1 VRDRPAERSEAELE
15 EGDEDF
21 GHAGSAIRLAA
32 ILNDARRAPAFAFAQ
47 YECRHAGVKSLYA
60 DIRMQGAFAMKTRLA
75 IAALAAAVS
84 LASPCIAGAQ
94 MMGGPGMGG
103 FFSNGIHRGS
113 GPFGSAADM
122 QALASTWLNGLH
134 AGLQV
139 TGAQEPAW
147 QAFANA
153 VAAQAQAMQSLRSQM
168 AAISATSPQRA
179 ALVPQFMRQRLDA
192 MTAMVDALAALY
204 AQLTP
209 QQRAIL
215 DAEFANQC
223 GALGLFG
230 S

>member
-1 VRDRPAERSEAELE
+1 MRP
-15 EGDEDF
+15 
-21 GHAGSAIRLAA
+21 RLA
-32 ILNDARRAPAFAFAQ
+32 F
-47 YECRHAGVKSLYA
+47 
-60 DIRMQGAFAMKTRLA
+60 
-75 IAALAAAVS
+75 AALVATAIGAT
-84 LASPCIAGAQ
+84 SPDAGAQ

-134 AGLQV
+134 AGLQL
-139 TGAQEPAW
+139 TSAQEPAW
-147 QAFANA
+147 QAFANT
-153 VAAQAQAMQSLRSQM
+153 VAAQAQAMQSLRAQM
-168 AAISATSPQRA
+168 ATISATSPQRA

>member
-1 VRDRPAERSEAELE
+1 MKP
-15 EGDEDF
+15 
-21 GHAGSAIRLAA
+21 RL
-32 ILNDARRAPAFAFAQ
+32 
-47 YECRHAGVKSLYA
+47 V
-60 DIRMQGAFAMKTRLA
+60 

-94 MMGGPGMGG
+94 MMGGGGMGG

-113 GPFGSAADM
+113 GPFGSPTDM
-122 QALASTWLNGLH
+122 QALATAWLNGLH
-134 AGLQV
+134 AELQI
-139 TGAQEPAW
+139 TAAQEPAW

-153 VAAQAQAMQSLRSQM
+153 VTTQAQAMQSLRSQM
-168 AAISATSPQRA
+168 ATISASGPQRA
-179 ALVPQFMRQRLDA
+179 ALVQQFMRQRLDA
-192 MTAMVDALAALY
+192 MTAMVDAMAALY

-215 DAEFANQC
+215 DAEFGNQC